1 MTMDLN
7 IFGKFKGTE
16 MSVLTNTVT
25 QSCYFQ
31 FKFRTTGILCNIYTA
46 YLTRCLY
53 TENPG
58 SQGHKKMIECPQIPH
73 LLHLVLCAVSS

>member
-1 MTMDLN
+1 MDLN
-7 IFGKFKGTE
+7 IFGKFKGTA

-31 FKFRTTGILCNIYTA
+31 FKFRTTRILCNIYIA
-46 YLTRCLY
+46 SPCLY

-58 SQGHKKMIECPQIPH
+58 SQGHTKNDRMSPN
-73 LLHLVLCAVSS
+73 SSFA